1 MKAKITF
8 LAGMATGYVL
18 GAKAG
23 TQRYED
29 LKNIAAKLWHSE
41 PVQGSVSLVEDTVG
55 KDAATATKKV
65 TAKMAR
71 TLRRQA
77 KKARR

>member
-1 MKAKITF
+1 MKAKVTF

-23 TQRYED
+23 TQRYEE
-29 LKNIAAKLWHSE
+29 LKHVAAKLWRSE
-41 PVQGSVSLVEDTVG
+41 PVQGSVSVVEDTLG
-55 KDAATATKKV
+55 KDAAKTSKKV
-65 TAKMAR
+65 KAKVAR
-71 TLRRQA
+71 GLRRRA